1 MIDNPREYETMAHV
15 ETEHWWYQSL
25 HSRVQGTLAD
35 HFGRCNIAILDA
47 GCGTGGLMKFLSK
60 RGFNDL
66 AGFDLSEL
74 AVQHCV
80 NRGLTAC
87 VGDLGRISNLYPGRQ
102 FDCIV
107 SNDTLYHVPADQRV
121 QFLRQAAGR
130 LKTDGILILN
140 LPALHCL
147 RGSHDKAVGITHR
160 FTKPEITTL
169 ASQAGLAISKMDYW
183 PFVLSLPIWLV
194 RTSQRLLR
202 RDRGE
207 AGPPVSDLKTYPPML
222 NRLLRNLIALEKR
235 FLPAAPFGSSL
246 FVVLKTRERKFPL

>member
-1 MIDNPREYETMAHV
+1 MIDNPREYETMARV
-15 ETEHWWYQSL
+15 ETDHWWYQSL
-25 HSRVQGTLAD
+25 HRRVKDTVATYFGSRD
-35 HFGRCNIAILDA
+35 IKILDA
-47 GCGTGGLMKFLSK
+47 GCGTGGLMKFLSTQ
-60 RGFNDL
+60 GFSDL

-87 VGDLGRISNLYPGRQ
+87 VGDLGQISNLYPGHQ

-130 LKTDGILILN
+130 LNADGILILN
-140 LPALHCL
+140 LPALRCL

-160 FTKPEITTL
+160 FTKAEMTAL
-169 ASQAGLAISKMDYW
+169 ALQAGLKISKMDYW
-183 PFVLSLPIWLV
+183 PFVLSIPIWIV

-202 RDRGE
+202 RDHGA

-246 FVVLKTRERKFPL
+246 FVVLKARERKFPL